1 MIHTQ
6 AQRVHEYRGGRG
18 SMGAATRY
26 LFAGSICL
34 VVLVLFFSR
43 INPSEY
49 TITLVSGA
57 LLATLCIGFWMLF
70 ATPHTDKNR
79 SLISPAS
86 TSSRS
91 AQRIASVENLP
102 DPIEH
107 DLDIPL

>member
-6 AQRVHEYRGGRG
+6 AQRVHEYRGDRD
-18 SMGAATRY
+18 SMAAATRY

-70 ATPHTDKNR
+70 STPHTEKNR
-79 SLISPAS
+79 SLGSSAPTSPGS
-86 TSSRS
+86 N
-91 AQRIASVENLP
+91 QRLASVENLP
-102 DPIEH
+102 DPMEH
-107 DLDIPL
+107 DIDIPL

>member
-1 MIHTQ
+1 M
-6 AQRVHEYRGGRG
+6 
-18 SMGAATRY
+18 AAVTRS

-70 ATPHTDKNR
+70 STPHTEKNR
-79 SLISPAS
+79 SLGSSAPTSPGS
-86 TSSRS
+86 N
-91 AQRIASVENLP
+91 QRLASVENLP
-102 DPIEH
+102 DPMEH
-107 DLDIPL
+107 DIDIPL